1 MKVHSILVPA
11 VAALVLAGCGE
22 RPDAPPADSAAV
34 LEPSRP
40 ATAAAVPAPADGV
53 LKTRVVDALRQDS
66 SLNTDSMIVTVREG
80 EVKLNG
86 VVPAEQITRAD
97 SVVRKVDG
105 VRVVINALR
114 PTTPSS

>member
-1 MKVHSILVPA
+1 MKVLSILAPVL
-11 VAALVLAGCGE
+11 AALAFAGCGE
-22 RPDAPPADSAAV
+22 RPEAPRADNASV

-53 LKTRVVDALRQDS
+53 LKTRVVEALRQDS
-66 SLNTDSMIVTVREG
+66 SLHTDSMIVTVREG

>member
-1 MKVHSILVPA
+1 MKVHSILAPA
-11 VAALVLAGCGE
+11 LAALVFAGCGE
-22 RPDAPPADSAAV
+22 RPDAPPADSATV

-40 ATAAAVPAPADGV
+40 STAEAVPAPADGV
-53 LKTRVVDALRQDS
+53 LKTRVVEALRQDS

-97 SVVRKVDG
+97 TVVRKVDG

>member
-1 MKVHSILVPA
+1 MKVHSILAPA
-11 VAALVLAGCGE
+11 LAALVFAGCGE
-22 RPDAPPADSAAV
+22 RPDAPPADSATV

-40 ATAAAVPAPADGV
+40 SPAEAVPAPADGV
-53 LKTRVVDALRQDS
+53 LKTRVVEALRQDS

-97 SVVRKVDG
+97 TVVRKVDG

>member
-1 MKVHSILVPA
+1 MKVHSILVP
-11 VAALVLAGCGE
+11 VLAALAFAGCGE
-22 RPDAPPADSAAV
+22 RPEAPPADSATV

-40 ATAAAVPAPADGV
+40 ATAEAVPAPADGV
-53 LKTRVVDALRQDS
+53 LKTRVVQALRQDS